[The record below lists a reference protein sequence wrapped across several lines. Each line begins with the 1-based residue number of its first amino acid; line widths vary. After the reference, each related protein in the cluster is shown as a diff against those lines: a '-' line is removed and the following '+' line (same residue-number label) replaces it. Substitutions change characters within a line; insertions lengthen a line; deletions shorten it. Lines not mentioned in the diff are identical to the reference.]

1 MKIYCTLFITLIML
15 SATAQRYERITHRAI
30 LVDTH
35 NDILSAC
42 IEKKVSLDQ
51 DLRGITMSDLNR
63 FKQGGVDVQFFS
75 VWCDGNQQN
84 PFDFAN
90 REMDTLY
97 AVAARN
103 PDKIVIVKNYKQLIH
118 TIKEHKIAA
127 LFGVEGGHMIENDIN
142 KLDSLYKRGA
152 RYLTLTW
159 NNSNAW
165 ATSAMDEASHANSL
179 SKKGLTEFGKKIVQ
193 HMNELGMMIDIS
205 HVGEQTFWDVIHTT
219 TKPVIA
225 SHSDVYAICPVF
237 RNLKDEQIKAIG
249 KNGGVIQLN
258 FYSGF
263 LDSTFM
269 QKQHQFSLN
278 HQAELDSMKQAGT
291 QAEYALTILFQK
303 YASEVESWRPPLS
316 LLLNHLDYVVH
327 LIGVDHVGIGSDF
340 DGINSAPQQLNDVTD
355 YALITK
361 GLLQRGYNKKEIE
374 KILGGNLLRVMQQN
388 ENNNKK

>member
-1 MKIYCTLFITLIML
+1 MKIFFTLIALCFAISL
-15 SATAQRYERITHRAI
+15 SAQRYQRITQQAI

-35 NDILSAC
+35 NDILTAC

-51 DLRGITMSDLNR
+51 DLKGITMSDLKR

-75 VWCDGNQQN
+75 VWCDSDQRN

-97 AVAARN
+97 AVAERN
-103 PDKIVIVKNYKQLIH
+103 PDKMAIVKNYSQLMQAV
-118 TIKEHKIAA
+118 KAHKLAA
-127 LFGVEGGHMIENDIN
+127 LFGVEGGHMIENDVS

-159 NNSNAW
+159 NNSNPW
-165 ATSAMDEASHANSL
+165 ASSAMDETLHPDAL
-179 SKKGLTEFGKKIVQ
+179 QQKGLSDFGKKLVQ
-193 HMNELGMMIDIS
+193 HMNQLGMMIDVS
-205 HVGEQTFWDVIHTT
+205 HVGEQTFWDVMHAT

-225 SHSDVYAICPVF
+225 SHSDVYALCPVF
-237 RNLKDEQIKAIG
+237 RNLKDDQIKAIG
-249 KNGGVIQLN
+249 KNGGVVQLN

-269 QKQHQFSLN
+269 QKQKLFGVH
-278 HQAELDSMKQAGT
+278 HRHELDSMIHAGT
-291 QAEYALTILFQK
+291 QQDYALIILFEK
-303 YASEVESWRPPLS
+303 YAAEVNSWRPPLS
-316 LLLNHLDYVVH
+316 LLLDHLDYVVH

-340 DGINSAPQQLNDVTD
+340 DGINAAPQQLNDVTN

-361 GLLQRGYNKKEIE
+361 GLLQRGYSKKDIN
-374 KILGGNLLRVMQQN
+374 KILGGNLLRVFKQN
-388 ENNNKK
+388 EN

>member
-1 MKIYCTLFITLIML
+1 MKIFFTLIAL
-15 SATAQRYERITHRAI
+15 CFAISLTAQRYQRITQRAI

-51 DLRGITMSDLNR
+51 DLKGVTMSDLKR

-75 VWCDGNQQN
+75 VWCDSDQRN

-97 AVAARN
+97 AVAERN
-103 PDKIVIVKNYKQLIH
+103 PDKMAIVKNYSQLMQAV
-118 TIKEHKIAA
+118 KAHKLAA
-127 LFGVEGGHMIENDIN
+127 LFGVEGGHMIENDVS

-159 NNSNAW
+159 NNSNPW
-165 ATSAMDEASHANSL
+165 ASSAMDETLHPDAL
-179 SKKGLTEFGKKIVQ
+179 QQKGLSDFGKKLVQ
-193 HMNELGMMIDIS
+193 HMNQLGMMIDVS
-205 HVGEQTFWDVIHTT
+205 HVGEQTFWDVMHTT

-225 SHSDVYAICPVF
+225 SHSDVYALCPVF
-237 RNLKDEQIKAIG
+237 RNLKDDQIKAIG
-249 KNGGVIQLN
+249 KNGGVVQLN

-269 QKQHQFSLN
+269 QKQKLFGVH
-278 HQAELDSMKQAGT
+278 HRHELDSMIHAGT
-291 QAEYALTILFQK
+291 QQDYALIILFEK
-303 YASEVESWRPPLS
+303 YAAEINSWRPPLS
-316 LLLNHLDYVVH
+316 LLLDHLDYVVH

-340 DGINSAPQQLNDVTD
+340 DGINAAPQQLNDVTN

-361 GLLQRGYNKKEIE
+361 GLLQRGYSKKDIN
-374 KILGGNLLRVMQQN
+374 KILGGNLLRVFKQN
-388 ENNNKK
+388 EN

>member
-1 MKIYCTLFITLIML
+1 MKIYATLIALLFML
-15 SATAQRYERITHRAI
+15 STTAQRYQRITQQAI
-30 LVDTH
+30 LADTH

-51 DLRGITMSDLNR
+51 DLKGIAMSDLKR

-75 VWCDGNQQN
+75 VWCDGDQRD

-103 PDKIVIVKNYKQLIH
+103 PDKIVIVKNYAQLIQ
-118 TIKEHKIAA
+118 TVKAHKIAA
-127 LFGVEGGHMIENDIN
+127 LFGVEGGHMIENDMS

-159 NNSNAW
+159 NNSNPW
-165 ATSAMDEASHANSL
+165 ASSAMDETLHANTL
-179 SKKGLTEFGKKIVQ
+179 QQKGLSDFGKKLVQ
-193 HMNELGMMIDIS
+193 HMNALGMMIDVS

-237 RNLKDEQIKAIG
+237 RNLKDDQIKAIG

-269 QKQHQFSLN
+269 KKQQQFSIQ
-278 HQAELDSMKQAGT
+278 HRAELDSMIQAGT
-291 QAEYALTILFQK
+291 QADYALTILFEK
-303 YASEVESWRPPLS
+303 YAAEVDSWRPPLS
-316 LLLNHLDYVVH
+316 LLLDHLDYVVH

-355 YALITK
+355 YSWITK
-361 GLLQRGYNKKEIE
+361 GLLQRGYHKKDID
-374 KILGGNLLRVMQQN
+374 KILGGNLLRVLHQN
-388 ENNNKK
+388 ENDH

>member
-1 MKIYCTLFITLIML
+1 MKIFFTLIALCFAISL
-15 SATAQRYERITHRAI
+15 SAQRYQRITQQAI

-35 NDILSAC
+35 NDILTAC

-51 DLRGITMSDLNR
+51 DLKGITMSDLKR

-75 VWCDGNQQN
+75 VWCDSDQRN

-97 AVAARN
+97 AVAERN
-103 PDKIVIVKNYKQLIH
+103 PDKMAIVKNYSQLMQAV
-118 TIKEHKIAA
+118 KAHKLAA
-127 LFGVEGGHMIENDIN
+127 LFGVEGGHMIENDVS

-159 NNSNAW
+159 NNSNPW
-165 ATSAMDEASHANSL
+165 ASSAMDETLHPDAL
-179 SKKGLTEFGKKIVQ
+179 QQKGLSDFGKKLVQ
-193 HMNELGMMIDIS
+193 HMNALGMMIDVS
-205 HVGEQTFWDVIHTT
+205 HVGEQTFWDVMHAT

-225 SHSDVYAICPVF
+225 SHSDVYALCPVF
-237 RNLKDEQIKAIG
+237 RNLKDDQIKAIG
-249 KNGGVIQLN
+249 KNGGVVQLN

-269 QKQHQFSLN
+269 QKQKLFGVH
-278 HQAELDSMKQAGT
+278 HRHELDSMIHAGT
-291 QAEYALTILFQK
+291 QQDYALIILFEK
-303 YASEVESWRPPLS
+303 YAAEVNSWRPPLS
-316 LLLNHLDYVVH
+316 LLLDHLDYVAH

-340 DGINSAPQQLNDVTD
+340 DGINAAPQQLNDVTN

-361 GLLQRGYNKKEIE
+361 GLLQRGYSKKDIN
-374 KILGGNLLRVMQQN
+374 KILGGNLLRVFKQN
-388 ENNNKK
+388 EN